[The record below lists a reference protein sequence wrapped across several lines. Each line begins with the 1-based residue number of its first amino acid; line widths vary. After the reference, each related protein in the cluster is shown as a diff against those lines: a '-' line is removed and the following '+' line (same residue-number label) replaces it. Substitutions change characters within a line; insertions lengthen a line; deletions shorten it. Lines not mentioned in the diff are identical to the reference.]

1 MKKRISLLLC
11 LLLLTGCAATYDGPT
26 ESKTVPSQILTTHY
40 DPETGDSRYS
50 RTDYAYDIY
59 GNQSMELEYGIRS
72 HDEEAKPH
80 LKTLRSFDENGNII
94 RQRQYDV
101 SGLFPKKLVDVRY
114 EYDDQGR
121 LTATTHRPGE
131 AWDNDTTVYD
141 DEARTR
147 TYIGHNGTAIDY
159 MNELGWVIRTEQVFS
174 DGRAVLTEYDR
185 RPDGQIAAMR
195 DFENGVLKNETVIT
209 YDDQGRMLTLSNI
222 VDGVSEPGLRWEYG
236 EDYTKCFDSSGC
248 ITVTGYNP
256 DGSKD
261 YIQVIDAQ
269 DQVITLTLYHYTE
282 IQVPIEEVSP

>member
-1 MKKRISLLLC
+1 MKKLISLLLC

-26 ESKTVPSQILTTHY
+26 ESKAVLSQILTTHY
-40 DPETGDSRYS
+40 DPETGDSLYG

-59 GNQSMELEYGIRS
+59 GNQSMELEYGTRS
-72 HDEEAKPH
+72 HEEAEKPH

-147 TYIGHNGTAIDY
+147 TYTGHNGTAIDY
-159 MNELGWVIRTEQVFS
+159 MNELGWVIRTEQVFA

-185 RPDGQIAAMR
+185 RPDGQIEVMR
-195 DFENGVLKNETVIT
+195 EFENGELTTTLVYT
-209 YDDQGRMLTLSNI
+209 YDDQGRVLTITQTTAAGTAL
-222 VDGVSEPGLRWEYG
+222 LFRYEY
-236 EDYTKCFDSSGC
+236 
-248 ITVTGYNP
+248 P
-256 DGSKD
+256 DGCM
-261 YIQVIDAQ
+261 IQYNSDGTKIVTSYNDDGTIHYRYFTDSTHHITQ
-269 DQVITLTLYHYTE
+269 DVMYYYTE
-282 IQVPIEEVSP
+282 IQVPAKEETP

>member
-1 MKKRISLLLC
+1 MKKLISLLLC
-11 LLLLTGCAATYDGPT
+11 ILLLTGCAATYDGPT
-26 ESKTVPSQILTTHY
+26 ESKSVLSQILTTHY
-40 DPETGDSRYS
+40 DPETGDSLYG

-72 HDEEAKPH
+72 HDDEAEPH
-80 LKTLRSFDENGNII
+80 LKTLRCFDEHGNCI

-147 TYIGHNGTAIDY
+147 TYTGHNGTAIDY

-185 RPDGQIAAMR
+185 RPDGQIEVMR
-195 DFENGVLKNETVIT
+195 DFENGELTTTLVYT
-209 YDDQGRMLTLSNI
+209 YDDQGRVLTITQTTAAGTALLFRYEYPDDCLIQHNSDGTKI
-222 VDGVSEPGLRWEYG
+222 VTS
-236 EDYTKCFDSSGC
+236 
-248 ITVTGYNP
+248 YND
-256 DGSKD
+256 DGSIHHRYFTD
-261 YIQVIDAQ
+261 STDLITQ
-269 DQVITLTLYHYTE
+269 DVMYYYTE
-282 IQVPIEEVSP
+282 IQVPAKEVSP